1 MNPSDRE
8 DPARRRPT
16 IKQVQTSPHLADLEL
31 PELRAYRHRL
41 TDEEE
46 KVSYWRRLAHARVDV
61 LEAGSRTDG
70 TLSMEALVRALGDTG
85 AGRTRKALLS
95 VRASDPLPDLPQL
108 EDMWV
113 TEVDPH
119 DPDEVAD
126 AVGRLRAAEKQ
137 LTDYRR
143 VLHERIDEA
152 TGELISRYR
161 ADPAAA
167 LIALRKRDSA

>member
-1 MNPSDRE
+1 MNPSSSK

-16 IKQVQTSPHLADLEL
+16 ITHAEPSPHLAGLEV

-46 KVSYWRRLAHARVDV
+46 KVSYWRRLVHARIDV
-61 LEAGSRTDG
+61 LEAESRTDG
-70 TLSMEALVRALGDTG
+70 TLSMEDLVRVLGDTG
-85 AGRTRKALLS
+85 AGRTRTALLS

-119 DPDEVAD
+119 DPAQVAD
-126 AVGRLRAAEKQ
+126 AVGRLRAAEAQ

-167 LIALRKRDSA
+167 LIALPRG